1 MSEKLEGEY
10 YDVEV
15 KTEDSPYFFV
25 LANSEGE
32 NVAVEVRQRGS
43 YAELVGLFAT
53 HAMAMFAVAKKEG
66 KNTLEAYMELIEVLS
81 LAKEYGADKLYKEVM
96 Q

>member
-1 MSEKLEGEY
+1 MSEKLNGRY
-10 YDVEV
+10 FDVEV

-32 NVAVEVRQRGS
+32 KVAAEVRQQGS
-43 YAELVGLFAT
+43 YAELVGLLAIHAT
-53 HAMAMFAVAKKEG
+53 AVIAVAKKEG
-66 KNTLEAYMELIEVLS
+66 KSKVEAFMELVEVL
-81 LAKEYGADKLYKEVM
+81 AAANEYDMDKLDREVL

>member
-1 MSEKLEGEY
+1 MSEKLNGRY

-15 KTEDSPYFFV
+15 KTEDSPCFFV

-32 NVAVEVRQRGS
+32 KVAAEVRQQGS
-43 YAELVGLFAT
+43 YAELVGLFAI
-53 HAMAMFAVAKKEG
+53 HATAVISVAKKEG
-66 KNTLEAYMELIEVLS
+66 KSNVEAYMELVEVL
-81 LAKEYGADKLYKEVM
+81 AAANEYDMDKHDREVL

>member
-1 MSEKLEGEY
+1 MSEKIEGRY

-32 NVAVEVRQRGS
+32 NVVAEVRQQGS
-43 YAELVGLFAT
+43 YEELVDG
-53 HAMAMFAVAKKEG
+53 
-66 KNTLEAYMELIEVLS
+66 
-81 LAKEYGADKLYKEVM
+81 D

>member
-1 MSEKLEGEY
+1 MSEKLNGRY

-32 NVAVEVRQRGS
+32 KVAAEVRQQGS
-43 YAELVGLFAT
+43 YAELVGLFAI
-53 HAMAMFAVAKKEG
+53 HATAVISVAKKEG
-66 KNTLEAYMELIEVLS
+66 KSNVEAYMELVEVL
-81 LAKEYGADKLYKEVM
+81 AAANEYDMDKHDREVL

>member
-1 MSEKLEGEY
+1 MSEKLEGRY

-15 KTEDSPYFFV
+15 KTEGSPYFFV

-32 NVAVEVRQRGS
+32 KVAAEVRQQGS
-43 YAELVGLFAT
+43 YAELVGLFAI
-53 HAMAMFAVAKKEG
+53 HATAVIAVAKKEG
-66 KNTLEAYMELIEVLS
+66 KNTLEAYMELIEALS
-81 LAKEYGADKLYKEVM
+81 VAKEYGADKLYTEVM

>member
-1 MSEKLEGEY
+1 MSEKLNGRY

-32 NVAVEVRQRGS
+32 KVAAEVRQQGS
-43 YAELVGLFAT
+43 YAELVGLLAIHAT
-53 HAMAMFAVAKKEG
+53 AVIAVAKKEG
-66 KNTLEAYMELIEVLS
+66 KSKVEAFMELVEVL
-81 LAKEYGADKLYKEVM
+81 AAANEYDMDKLDREVL